1 MNAQRLANLTN
12 ELESVIEFTEQPEK
26 IERGLRLIKGGWVLA
41 GADEIEKAGMPGYA
55 KQIRVCAE

>member
-1 MNAQRLANLTN
+1 MNAQRLDNLTN